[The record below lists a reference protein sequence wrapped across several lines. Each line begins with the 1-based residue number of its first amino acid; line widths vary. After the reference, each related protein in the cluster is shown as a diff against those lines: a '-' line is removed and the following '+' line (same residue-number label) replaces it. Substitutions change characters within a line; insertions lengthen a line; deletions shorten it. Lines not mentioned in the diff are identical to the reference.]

1 MRSVIPERL
10 KLTVKV
16 QKYKGL
22 LSKPIDKYIDT
33 DLLVIIKQTINTA
46 PVTSSKKYN

>member
-16 QKYKGL
+16 QKYEGL
-22 LSKPIDKYIDT
+22 LSKPTDKYIDT